1 MLYRHAFRNSLLA
14 LITVAAQILPA
25 LLAGSIIVET
35 IFSINGMGKLM
46 VDAVFMRDRELV
58 LSDALIA
65 GLLGLVAYLI
75 ADIAYAVADPRVS
88 YE

>member
-1 MLYRHAFRNSLLA
+1 
-14 LITVAAQILPA
+14 
-25 LLAGSIIVET
+25 
-35 IFSINGMGKLM
+35 MGKLM